1 MAKTHLDGVTIGTMC
16 VSVTKSCLT
25 LCGPMGC
32 CLSGFSVHGI
42 LQQEHWSGLPF
53 PSPEDLPNPGIE
65 PRSPKLQVDSL
76 PYEPPGKPI
85 RTMVIKI
92 IKAEII
98 LFIIGEEWGLDF
110 RGRCTHGKGNDED
123 EHSKIER
130 LERYR

>member
-1 MAKTHLDGVTIGTMC
+1 M
-16 VSVTKSCLT
+16 
-25 LCGPMGC
+25 
-32 CLSGFSVHGI
+32 
-42 LQQEHWSGLPF
+42 
-53 PSPEDLPNPGIE
+53 
-65 PRSPKLQVDSL
+65 QVDSL